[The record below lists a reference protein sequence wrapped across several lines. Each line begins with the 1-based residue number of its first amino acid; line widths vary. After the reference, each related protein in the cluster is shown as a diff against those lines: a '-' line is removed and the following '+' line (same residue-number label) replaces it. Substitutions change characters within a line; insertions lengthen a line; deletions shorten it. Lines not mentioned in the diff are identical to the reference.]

1 MTKMQLITTKH
12 FNGCALDCYVEPAQ
26 TDKSDF
32 WASREQIGL
41 LLEYEEPRISI
52 ANIHNRHSERLDKFS
67 RVINLITE
75 AGNREATVYNFKG
88 LLEIC
93 RYSNQP
99 KANAVMDWLWDV
111 ADEIRRTGNYST
123 GARRAQCS
131 FKFFKTAELLL
142 DKAVRC
148 KTEADRQ
155 SVLGL
160 DRLCQDAY
168 GCSVLEVAGIEL
180 GTQPEAQPQP
190 EPKSSNR
197 SAEIWEH
204 IVSTF
209 APDEWFTAGEL
220 RQSLDELPVG
230 SRQVRRYL
238 LSFVANK
245 QLKRRGSYKGTEYSI
260 RRS

>member
-1 MTKMQLITTKH
+1 MQLLTTKH
-12 FNGCALDCYVEPAQ
+12 FNGCELDCYVEPAQ
-26 TDKSDF
+26 KDNGDF
-32 WASREQIGL
+32 WATREQIGT
-41 LLEYEEPRISI
+41 LLEYEYPREAIGK
-52 ANIHNRHSERLDKFS
+52 IHARNKERLDRFS
-67 RVINLITE
+67 SEVNLTTE
-75 AGNREATVYNFKG
+75 AGTRTATIYNFKG

-111 ADEIRRTGNYST
+111 ADEIRRTGSYAT
-123 GARRAQCS
+123 GARRAQRS

-180 GTQPEAQPQP
+180 GTQPEVQSAPDIQPT
-190 EPKSSNR
+190 SH

-204 IVSTF
+204 IVATF
-209 APDEWFTAGEL
+209 SHDEWFSISEL
-220 RQSLDELPVG
+220 METLVAVPVSTRQI
-230 SRQVRRYL
+230 RRY
-238 LSFVANK
+238 
-245 QLKRRGSYKGTEYSI
+245 RICY
-260 RRS
+260 RS